1 LSFHIYWFLIYL
13 QTQAK
18 RARMGVSW
26 NDDDTSDEEEGFADS
41 SEDDEFASL
50 SLEDVK
56 SPAKGSK
63 LVSFSLSSN
72 RIQT

>member
-1 LSFHIYWFLIYL
+1 
-13 QTQAK
+13 
-18 RARMGVSW
+18 MGVSW
-26 NDDDTSDEEEGFADS
+26 NDDHTSDEEEGFSDNV
-41 SEDDEFASL
+41 EDDEFAPL

-63 LVSFSLSSN
+63 LVSFTLSSN

>member
-1 LSFHIYWFLIYL
+1 
-13 QTQAK
+13 
-18 RARMGVSW
+18 MGVSW
-26 NDDDTSDEEEGFADS
+26 NDDDNLTSDEEEGFADS

-63 LVSFSLSSN
+63 LVSFALSSN

>member
-1 LSFHIYWFLIYL
+1 
-13 QTQAK
+13 
-18 RARMGVSW
+18 MGVSW

-41 SEDDEFASL
+41 SDDDEFASL
-50 SLEDVK
+50 FLEDVK

-63 LVSFSLSSN
+63 LVSFTLSSN